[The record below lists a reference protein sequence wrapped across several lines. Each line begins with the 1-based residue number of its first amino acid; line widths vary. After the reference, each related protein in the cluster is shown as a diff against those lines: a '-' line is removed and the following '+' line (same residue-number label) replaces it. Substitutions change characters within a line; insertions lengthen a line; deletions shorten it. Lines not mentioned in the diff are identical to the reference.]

1 MTLVLSTIRLAKADV
16 DVELKQLERWAEDF
30 EVLMVRLQPRFKRR
44 ELQDHVKDYL
54 QGLLSSAERKNS
66 WQLAEQVGDA
76 TPYGIQ
82 HLLGRAQW
90 EADLVRDDLQAYVC
104 EELGDPEAVLVV
116 DETGFL
122 KKGDHSAGVQRQY
135 SGTAGGIENCQV
147 GVFLAYA
154 AERGYTLIDRE
165 LYLPQGWIDDR
176 DRCREA
182 GIAEEVGFAI
192 KPVLA
197 KRMLERAFARESLC
211 CWYPCSMGRRR

>member
-1 MTLVLSTIRLAKADV
+1 
-16 DVELKQLERWAEDF
+16 
-30 EVLMVRLQPRFKRR
+30 
-44 ELQDHVKDYL
+44 
-54 QGLLSSAERKNS
+54 
-66 WQLAEQVGDA
+66 
-76 TPYGIQ
+76 
-82 HLLGRAQW
+82 LGRAQW
-90 EADLVRDDLQAYVC
+90 EADLVRDDLQAYVS

-154 AERGYTLIDRE
+154 AEGGYTLIDRE
-165 LYLPQGWIDDR
+165 LYLPQCWIDEP

-182 GIAEEVGFAI
+182 GIPEEVGFAI

-197 KRMLERAFARESLC
+197 KRMLERAFAAGIPARWVAGDEVYGKDAALRQWLESRQQAYVLTT
-211 CWYPCSMGRRR
+211 WSKALVGPKYRTKI